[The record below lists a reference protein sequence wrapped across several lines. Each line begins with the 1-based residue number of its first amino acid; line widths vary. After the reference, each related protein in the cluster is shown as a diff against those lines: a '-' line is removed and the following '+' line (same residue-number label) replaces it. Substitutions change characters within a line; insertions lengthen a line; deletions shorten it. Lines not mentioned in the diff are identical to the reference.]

1 VGDLFAIIAPVFVCT
16 ALGWAWVRAGRS
28 YDRELITILIADIGA
43 PCLVFSRLVDL
54 DVEPEAMAEMA
65 MAALISVACF
75 AVSGIVILR
84 LARLPYHTFLCPLVF
99 GNQGNMGLPVCLFAF
114 GEEGLAL
121 AIAYFSVTV
130 TLQFTAGI
138 SIWSGRLSLG
148 ELARTPLIYAVV
160 LAAAVLVSGATV
172 PAWIW
177 NTTDIL
183 GGFAIPLML
192 VTLGAALAELR
203 VARIGRSI
211 VLAFCRLGI
220 GFGVGVALA
229 ALLDLGGVAR
239 GVLVLQCAMPAAVF
253 NYLFAQRY
261 GRAPEEV
268 ASIVVVSTLLAFA
281 GLPLLLG
288 FLL

>member
-1 VGDLFAIIAPVFVCT
+1 MGDLFAIIAPVFLCT

-43 PCLVFSRLVDL
+43 PCLVFSHLVDL
-54 DVEPEAMAEMA
+54 EVEPEAMAEIA
-65 MAALISVACF
+65 MAALISVVCF
-75 AVSGIVILR
+75 AVVGIVILR
-84 LARLPYHTFLCPLVF
+84 LARLPFHTFLCPLVF
-99 GNQGNMGLPVCLFAF
+99 GNQGNMGLPICLFAF

-121 AIAYFSVTV
+121 GIAYFSVTA

-138 SIWSGRLSLG
+138 SIWSGHLSLR
-148 ELARTPLIYAVV
+148 ELSRTPLIYAVALAVAV
-160 LAAAVLVSGATV
+160 LASGATV

-177 NTTDIL
+177 NTTEIL

-203 VARIGRSI
+203 IAKIGRS
-211 VLAFCRLGI
+211 VFLSCCRLGF
-220 GFGVGVALA
+220 GFAVGLALA
-229 ALLDLGGVAR
+229 ALFELDGVAR

-261 GRAPEEV
+261 ARAPEEV

>member
-1 VGDLFAIIAPVFVCT
+1 VGDLFAIIAPVFLCT
-16 ALGWAWVRAGRS
+16 ALGWGWVRAGRT
-28 YDRELITILIADIGA
+28 YDRELITILITDIGA
-43 PCLVFSRLVDL
+43 PCLVFSRLVAME
-54 DVEPEAMAEMA
+54 VELEAMSKMA
-65 MAALISVACF
+65 MAAGLAVASF
-75 AVSGIVILR
+75 AVVSIAILR
-84 LARLPYHTFLCPLVF
+84 LARLPLNTFLCPLIF

-121 AIAYFSVTV
+121 AIAYFSVTA

-138 SIWSGRLSLG
+138 SIWSGRLSLR
-148 ELARTPLIYAVV
+148 ELARTPLIYAVA
-160 LAAAVLVSGATV
+160 LAVAVLSSGVTV

-177 NTTDIL
+177 NTTEIL

-192 VTLGAALAELR
+192 VTLGVSLAELQ
-203 VARIGRSI
+203 VARIGRS
-211 VLAFCRLGI
+211 VALAFCRLGI

-229 ALLDLGGVAR
+229 ALLELSGVAR
-239 GVLVLQCAMPAAVF
+239 GVLVLQCSMPAAVF

-261 GRAPEEV
+261 ARAPEEV
-268 ASIVVVSTLLAFA
+268 ASIVVLSTLLAFA

>member
-1 VGDLFAIIAPVFVCT
+1 MGDLFAIIAPVFLCP

-28 YDRELITILIADIGA
+28 YDRELITVLIADIGA
-43 PCLVFSRLVDL
+43 PCLVFSRLVAL
-54 DVEPEAMAEMA
+54 EVEPQAMAEMA
-65 MAALISVACF
+65 IAAGISVAIF
-75 AVSGIVILR
+75 AVAGIAILR
-84 LARLPYHTFLCPLVF
+84 LARLPLHTFLCPLTF

-121 AIAYFSVTV
+121 GIAYFSVTA

-160 LAAAVLVSGATV
+160 LAVAVLASGTAV

-177 NTTDIL
+177 NTTEIL

-192 VTLGAALAELR
+192 VTLGVSLAELR
-203 VARIGRSI
+203 VARIGRS
-211 VLAFCRLGI
+211 VALSSCRLGI
-220 GFGVGVALA
+220 GFVVGVALA
-229 ALLDLGGVAR
+229 AMLELEGVAR
-239 GVLVLQCAMPAAVF
+239 GVLILQCAMPAAVF

-268 ASIVVVSTLLAFA
+268 ASIVVISTLLAFA
-281 GLPLLLG
+281 GLPFLLG

>member
-1 VGDLFAIIAPVFVCT
+1 VGELFAIVAPVFLCT
-16 ALGWAWVRAGRS
+16 ALGWAWVRAGRR
-28 YDRELITILIADIGA
+28 YDRELITILITDVGA
-43 PCLVFSRLVDL
+43 PCLVFSSLVDL
-54 DVEPEAMAEMA
+54 EVEPGAMAEMA

-75 AVSGIVILR
+75 AAIGVAILR
-84 LARLPYHTFLCPLVF
+84 LARLPYNTFLCPLVF

-114 GEEGLAL
+114 GEKGLAL
-121 AIAYFSVTV
+121 GIAYFSVTA

-138 SIWSGRLSLG
+138 SIWSGRLSLR
-148 ELARTPLIYAVV
+148 ELSRTPLIYAVA
-160 LAAAVLVSGATV
+160 LAVAVIASGARV

-177 NTTDIL
+177 NTTEIL

-203 VARIGRSI
+203 VRRIGRSVLFSCCRVGFGI
-211 VLAFCRLGI
+211 AVGVILAF
-220 GFGVGVALA
+220 V
-229 ALLDLGGVAR
+229 LDLDGVAR
-239 GVLVLQCAMPAAVF
+239 GVLILQCAMPAAVF

-261 GRAPEEV
+261 AREPEEV

-288 FLL
+288 YLL

>member
-1 VGDLFAIIAPVFVCT
+1 MGDLFAIIAPVFLCT
-16 ALGWAWVRAGRS
+16 ALGWAWVRAGRA

-43 PCLVFSRLVDL
+43 PCLVFSRLVAL
-54 DVEPEAMAEMA
+54 EVEPEAMAEMA
-65 MAALISVACF
+65 VAAGISVAIF
-75 AVSGIVILR
+75 AVAGIAILR
-84 LARLPYHTFLCPLVF
+84 LARLPLHTFLCPLMF

-121 AIAYFSVTV
+121 AIAYFSVTA

-138 SIWSGRLSLG
+138 SIWSGHLSLR
-148 ELARTPLIYAVV
+148 ELARTPLIYAVA
-160 LAAAVLVSGATV
+160 LAVAVLVSGASV

-177 NTTDIL
+177 NTTEIL

-203 VARIGRSI
+203 VARIGRS
-211 VLAFCRLGI
+211 VALALCRLGI

-229 ALLDLGGVAR
+229 AALDLSGVAR

-268 ASIVVVSTLLAFA
+268 ASIVVLSTLLAFA

>member
-1 VGDLFAIIAPVFVCT
+1 VGDLFAIIAPVFLCT

-54 DVEPEAMAEMA
+54 EVEPEAMAEIA

-75 AVSGIVILR
+75 TVAGIAILR
-84 LARLPYHTFLCPLVF
+84 LARLPIHTFLCPLVF

-121 AIAYFSVTV
+121 AIAYFSVTA

-138 SIWSGRLSLG
+138 SIWSGRLSLR
-148 ELARTPLIYAVV
+148 ELARTPLIYAVALAVAV
-160 LAAAVLVSGATV
+160 LASGAAV

-177 NTTDIL
+177 NTTEIL

-192 VTLGAALAELR
+192 VTLGAALADLR
-203 VARIGRSI
+203 VAKIGRS
-211 VLAFCRLGI
+211 VFLSCCRLGF
-220 GFGVGVALA
+220 GFAVGLTLA
-229 ALLDLGGVAR
+229 ALLDLDGVAR
-239 GVLVLQCAMPAAVF
+239 GVLIVQCSMPAAVF

-261 GRAPEEV
+261 ARAPEEV

>member
-1 VGDLFAIIAPVFVCT
+1 MGDIFAIIAPVFICT
-16 ALGWAWVRAGRS
+16 VLGWGWVRAGRS
-28 YDRELITILIADIGA
+28 YDRELITVLIADIGA
-43 PCLVFSRLVDL
+43 PCLVFSRLVAL
-54 DVEPEAMAEMA
+54 EVEAEAMAEMA
-65 MAALISVACF
+65 MAAGISVAAF
-75 AVSGIVILR
+75 AVAGIAILR
-84 LARLPYHTFLCPLVF
+84 LTGLPLNTFLCPFVF

-121 AIAYFSVTV
+121 AIAYFSVTA
-130 TLQFTAGI
+130 TLQFTVGI
-138 SIWSGRLSLG
+138 SIWSGRWSLR
-148 ELARTPLIYAVV
+148 ELARTPLIHAVV
-160 LAAAVLVSGATV
+160 LAVAVLASGTTV

-177 NTTDIL
+177 NTTEIL

-192 VTLGAALAELR
+192 VTLGASLAELR
-203 VARIGRSI
+203 VARIGRS
-211 VLAFCRLGI
+211 VLLAFGRLGI

-229 ALLDLGGVAR
+229 ALLDLSGVAR
-239 GVLVLQCAMPAAVF
+239 GVLVLQCSMPAAVF

-288 FLL
+288 FLM

>member
-1 VGDLFAIIAPVFVCT
+1 MADLFAIIAPVFLCT
-16 ALGWAWVRAGRS
+16 ALGWGWVRAGRS
-28 YDRELITILIADIGA
+28 YDRELITILITDIGA
-43 PCLVFSRLVDL
+43 PCLVFSRLVAL
-54 DVEPEAMAEMA
+54 EVEPEAMAEMA
-65 MAALISVACF
+65 VAAGISLAAF
-75 AVSGIVILR
+75 AVAGMVILR
-84 LARLPYHTFLCPLVF
+84 LAHLPFNTYLCPIVF

-121 AIAYFSVTV
+121 GIAYFSVTV

-138 SIWSGRLSLG
+138 SIWSGQLSLR
-148 ELARTPLIYAVV
+148 ELARTPLIHAVV
-160 LAAAVLVSGATV
+160 LAVAVLASGAAV

-177 NTTDIL
+177 NTTEIL

-211 VLAFCRLGI
+211 LLALCRLGI

-229 ALLDLGGVAR
+229 ALLDLDGVAR

-261 GRAPEEV
+261 ARAPEEV

-288 FLL
+288 YLM

>member
-28 YDRELITILIADIGA
+28 YDRELITILITDIGA
-43 PCLVFSRLVDL
+43 PCLVFSRLVAL
-54 DVEPEAMAEMA
+54 EVEPEAMAEMA
-65 MAALISVACF
+65 MAALISIACF
-75 AVSGIVILR
+75 AVSGIAILR
-84 LARLPYHTFLCPLVF
+84 LARLPSHTFLCPLVF

-160 LAAAVLVSGATV
+160 LAVAVLVSGATV

-177 NTTDIL
+177 NSTDIL

-211 VLAFCRLGI
+211 ALSFCRLGI

-229 ALLDLGGVAR
+229 AMLDLSGVAR

-261 GRAPEEV
+261 ARAPEEV

>member
-1 VGDLFAIIAPVFVCT
+1 MGDLFAIIAPVFVCT

-28 YDRELITILIADIGA
+28 YDRELITVLIADIGA
-43 PCLVFSRLVDL
+43 PCLVFSRLVAL
-54 DVEPEAMAEMA
+54 EVEPEAMAEMA
-65 MAALISVACF
+65 VAAGISVAVF
-75 AVSGIVILR
+75 AVVGIAILR
-84 LARLPYHTFLCPLVF
+84 LARLPFNTFLCPIVF

-121 AIAYFSVTV
+121 AIAYFSVTA

-138 SIWSGRLSLG
+138 SIWSGRLSLR
-148 ELARTPLIYAVV
+148 ELARTPLIHAVV
-160 LAAAVLVSGATV
+160 LAVAVVASDTTV

-177 NTTDIL
+177 NTAEIL

-192 VTLGAALAELR
+192 VTLGASLAELR

-211 VLAFCRLGI
+211 VLSFCRLGI
-220 GFGVGVALA
+220 GLGVGVALA
-229 ALLDLGGVAR
+229 AVLDLSGVAR

-261 GRAPEEV
+261 ARAPEEI

-288 FLL
+288 FLM

>member
-1 VGDLFAIIAPVFVCT
+1 MGDLFAIIAPVFICT

-28 YDRELITILIADIGA
+28 YDRELIAVLIADIGA
-43 PCLVFSRLVDL
+43 PCLVFSRLVAL
-54 DVEPEAMAEMA
+54 EVEPEAMAEMA
-65 MAALISVACF
+65 IAAGISVAAF
-75 AVSGIVILR
+75 AVAGIAILR
-84 LARLPYHTFLCPLVF
+84 LARLPFHTFLCPLVF

-121 AIAYFSVTV
+121 AIAYFSVTA

-138 SIWSGRLSLG
+138 AIWSGHFSLR
-148 ELARTPLIYAVV
+148 ELARTPLIHAVV
-160 LAAAVLVSGATV
+160 LAVAVLASSATV

-177 NTTDIL
+177 NTTEIM

-192 VTLGAALAELR
+192 VTLGASLAELR
-203 VARIGRSI
+203 VARIGRS
-211 VLAFCRLGI
+211 VVFACGRLGI

-229 ALLDLGGVAR
+229 ALLDLSGVAR
-239 GVLVLQCAMPAAVF
+239 AVLILQCSMPAAVF

-261 GRAPEEV
+261 ARAPEEV

-288 FLL
+288 FLV